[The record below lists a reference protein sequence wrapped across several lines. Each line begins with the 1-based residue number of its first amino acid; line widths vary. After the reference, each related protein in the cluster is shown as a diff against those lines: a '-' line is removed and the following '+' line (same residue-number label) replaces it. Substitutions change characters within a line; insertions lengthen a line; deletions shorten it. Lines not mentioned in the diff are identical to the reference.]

1 MMSDNS
7 VTEKVEELTT
17 TWNSKVSAD
26 HCLHHFSSLVGP
38 DLGVA
43 GYRLSDE
50 DTEVTAADLSFESSI
65 MELQSDNGYSFES
78 SLLDEQEKDG
88 NSLSKSEFID
98 LTTEIYE
105 GYADVLGD
113 GGKENH
119 RYLHEVERALQERAE
134 QLSRAI
140 DDRFRT
146 TGPDGESNLVVDA
159 RSQVDLISE
168 EESSHGSD
176 ATLKSIVDAEII
188 SQKWS
193 ISIDLS
199 KEDVNG
205 QRVSGRYP
213 YVHDGVTI
221 GEWRPC
227 VKVEEFI
234 EGYSCEFEHFPADVP
249 LKRLKAISRA
259 YLQQLSEEAREMART
274 FRLLEIRLQLLREV
288 LQEYELYGET
298 AGINEQ
304 RVGEIFDE
312 VEGPSRRSM
321 GRPPKMAEGEDP
333 EDREK
338 VLTEHLRKR
347 ENWHKQG
354 RHKGKPKWKQI
365 RVEIEDS
372 DDVSLFKGN
381 EDSWDDGHITVHP
394 ERLQQIAEDGEEI
407 DLERIREELNI
418 SPPD

>member
-1 MMSDNS
+1 MNDNS

-17 TWNSKVSAD
+17 TWDSKVSAD
-26 HCLHHFSSLVGP
+26 HCLHHFSSLIGP

-50 DTEVTAADLSFESSI
+50 DAEFFAAERCFERS
-65 MELQSDNGYSFES
+65 MMGLQSDNDYSTELP
-78 SLLDEQEKDG
+78 LLGEQEKDG

-119 RYLHEVERALQERAE
+119 RYLHEVESALQERSKR
-134 QLSRAI
+134 LSRAI

-146 TGPDGESNLVVDA
+146 IGPDGESNLVVDA
-159 RSQVDLISE
+159 RQQVDLISE
-168 EESSHGSD
+168 EKNKNGSES
-176 ATLKSIVDAEII
+176 TLKSILDAEII
-188 SQKWS
+188 PQNWS
-193 ISIDLS
+193 ISTELAV
-199 KEDVNG
+199 EDVNG
-205 QRVSGRYP
+205 KRVSERYP

-234 EGYSCEFEHFPADVP
+234 KGYSCEFEYFPADVP
-249 LKRLKAISRA
+249 LKRLEAISRA

-288 LQEYELYGET
+288 LQQYELYGET

-304 RVGEIFDE
+304 RVSEIFDE
-312 VEGPSRRSM
+312 VEGSSGRSM
-321 GRPPKMAEGEDP
+321 GRPPKMAEEEDP

-338 VLTEHLRKR
+338 VLIEHLQKR

-365 RVEIEDS
+365 RLKIEDS
-372 DDVSLFKGN
+372 DDVSLFRGN
-381 EDSWDDGHITVHP
+381 EDSWDDGRITVHP
-394 ERLQQIAEDGEEI
+394 ERLKQIAEDGEEI
-407 DLERIREELNI
+407 DLGRIREELSI
-418 SPPD
+418 PPPD